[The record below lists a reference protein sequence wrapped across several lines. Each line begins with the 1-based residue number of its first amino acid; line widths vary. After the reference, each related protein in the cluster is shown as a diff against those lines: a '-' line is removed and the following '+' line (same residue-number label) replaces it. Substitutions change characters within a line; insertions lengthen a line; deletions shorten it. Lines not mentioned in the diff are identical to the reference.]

1 MPEQNSINSFKKS
14 VASKESEYDDDPPL
28 VDEELQ
34 SEPEDEGQVLDSQE
48 DLPQLPADYEDQDSA
63 SQNARLNGLKALFE
77 QSSMLLSKLD
87 EKKSDSIGEAEQDY
101 NALGEKMELR
111 MITEE
116 VEEKTNRTMKSVL
129 TEEEVVMLIE
139 EKHITI

>member
-1 MPEQNSINSFKKS
+1 
-14 VASKESEYDDDPPL
+14 
-28 VDEELQ
+28 
-34 SEPEDEGQVLDSQE
+34 
-48 DLPQLPADYEDQDSA
+48 
-63 SQNARLNGLKALFE
+63 
-77 QSSMLLSKLD
+77 MLLSKLD

-139 EKHITI
+139 EKHITIQTPENKNDIC